1 MLSLLFFYLKEVN
14 EEEQPTIHL
23 IIMTH
28 KFNVLVGALLVA
40 GTSIGGGMLALPVLT
55 SVTGFIPSL
64 FIYLLCW
71 LFMASTGLL
80 FLEITQWMHKEANIV
95 SMAQRTL
102 GKGGKIAAWILYLFL
117 FYSLNI
123 AYIVES
129 GKTVV
134 DLTNGQIADW
144 MGPILFLLLFAP
156 CIMISTS
163 LAGRINLILMLGLI
177 LSYACFVILGIQFVN
192 PQLLTSA
199 YWHEAPKALP
209 IAFTSF
215 AYQGIIPTLA
225 NYLHYDIAKGRK
237 AILIGSFI
245 PLIAYVIWQI
255 LIMGIVPIEGTHGL
269 EEALKKDFNAIQAMK
284 YFMDHSYTYVIG
296 QSFAFFALVTSF
308 LGVTLGLR
316 DFLSDGLHIKQNMTG
331 KIFLISLIFIPPL
344 LIAIVYPHI
353 FLTMLEYAG
362 GIGCAL
368 LLGLLPVIMVW
379 RGRYHFHFQEKEQ
392 LFGGKYLLA
401 ILGLFVICEVMF
413 ELLKIKI
420 KLIG

>member
-1 MLSLLFFYLKEVN
+1 MNNKFSV
-14 EEEQPTIHL
+14 L
-23 IIMTH
+23 IG
-28 KFNVLVGALLVA
+28 VLLVA
-40 GTSIGGGMLALPVLT
+40 GTSIGGGMLALPILT

-64 FIYLLCW
+64 CIYLLCW

-80 FLEITQWMHKEANIV
+80 FLEITQWMHREANIV

-102 GKGGKIAAWILYLFL
+102 GRPGKIVAWILYLFL

-134 DLTNGQIADW
+134 EFANGQMADW
-144 MGPILFLLLFAP
+144 MGPIIFLILFAP
-156 CIMISTS
+156 CIAISTA
-163 LAGRINLILMLGLI
+163 LAGRINLILMAGLI
-177 LSYACFVILGIQFVN
+177 LSYICFVVLGIRYIN
-192 PQLLTSA
+192 PQLLISA
-199 YWHEAPKALP
+199 NWLQAPKALP

-215 AYQGIIPTLA
+215 AFQGIIPTLA
-225 NYLHYDIAKGRK
+225 SYLQYDVYKGRK

-245 PLIAYVIWQI
+245 PLIAYTIWQT
-255 LIMGIVPIEGTHGL
+255 LIMGIVPIEGTNGL
-269 EEALKKDFNAIQAMK
+269 EEALQNDLNAIQAIK
-284 YFMDHSYTYVIG
+284 YFVNNAYIYAIG

-316 DFLSDGLHIKQNMTG
+316 DFLADGLNIKKTIYG
-331 KIFLISLIFIPPL
+331 KMCLIFLIFIPPL
-344 LIAIVYPHI
+344 LVAIIYPNI

-368 LLGLLPVIMVW
+368 LLGLLPIIMVW
-379 RGRYHFHFQEKEQ
+379 RGRYHLHMKETQQ
-392 LFGGKYLLA
+392 LFGGKCVLA
-401 ILGLFVICEVMF
+401 ILAVFVICEVVF

>member
-1 MLSLLFFYLKEVN
+1 MSNKFSV
-14 EEEQPTIHL
+14 L
-23 IIMTH
+23 IG
-28 KFNVLVGALLVA
+28 VLLVA
-40 GTSIGGGMLALPVLT
+40 GTSIGGGMLALPILT

-64 FIYLLCW
+64 CIYLLCW

-80 FLEITQWMHKEANIV
+80 FLEITQWMHREANIV

-102 GKGGKIAAWILYLFL
+102 GRPGKIVAWILYLFL

-134 DLTNGQIADW
+134 EFANGQMADW
-144 MGPILFLLLFAP
+144 MGPVIFLILFAP
-156 CIMISTS
+156 CIAISTA
-163 LAGRINLILMLGLI
+163 LAGRINLILMAGLI
-177 LSYACFVILGIQFVN
+177 LSYICFVFLGIRYIN
-192 PQLLTSA
+192 PQLLISA
-199 YWHEAPKALP
+199 NWLQAPRALP

-215 AYQGIIPTLA
+215 AFQGIIPTLA
-225 NYLHYDIAKGRK
+225 SYLQYDVNKGRK

-245 PLIAYVIWQI
+245 PLISYTIWQT
-255 LIMGIVPIEGTHGL
+255 LIMGIVPIDGANGL
-269 EEALKKDFNAIQAMK
+269 AEALQNDLNAIQAIK
-284 YFMDHSYTYVIG
+284 YFVNNEYIYAIG
-296 QSFAFFALVTSF
+296 QSFAFFALITSF

-316 DFLSDGLHIKQNMTG
+316 DFLADGLNIKKTIYGRMC
-331 KIFLISLIFIPPL
+331 LLSLIFIPPL
-344 LIAIVYPHI
+344 LVAIIYPNI

-368 LLGLLPVIMVW
+368 LLGLLPIIMVW
-379 RGRYHFHFQEKEQ
+379 RGRYHLHMKEKQQ
-392 LFGGKYLLA
+392 LFGGKCVLA
-401 ILGLFVICEVMF
+401 ILAVFVICEVVF

>member
-1 MLSLLFFYLKEVN
+1 MSNKFSV
-14 EEEQPTIHL
+14 L
-23 IIMTH
+23 IG
-28 KFNVLVGALLVA
+28 VLLVA
-40 GTSIGGGMLALPVLT
+40 GTSIGGGMLALPILT

-64 FIYLLCW
+64 CIYLLCW

-80 FLEITQWMHKEANIV
+80 FLEITQWMHREANIV

-102 GKGGKIAAWILYLFL
+102 GRPGKIVAWILYLFL

-134 DLTNGQIADW
+134 EFANGQMADW
-144 MGPILFLLLFAP
+144 MGPIIFLILFAP
-156 CIMISTS
+156 CIAISTA
-163 LAGRINLILMLGLI
+163 LAGRINLILMAGLI
-177 LSYACFVILGIQFVN
+177 LSYICFVVLGIRYIN
-192 PQLLTSA
+192 PQLLISA
-199 YWHEAPKALP
+199 NWLQAPRALP

-215 AYQGIIPTLA
+215 AFQGIIPTLA
-225 NYLHYDIAKGRK
+225 SYLQYDVHKGRK

-245 PLIAYVIWQI
+245 PLIAYTIWQT
-255 LIMGIVPIEGTHGL
+255 LIMGIVPIDGANGL
-269 EEALKKDFNAIQAMK
+269 AEALQNDLNAIQAIK
-284 YFMDHSYTYVIG
+284 YFVNNEYIYAIG
-296 QSFAFFALVTSF
+296 QSFAFFALITSF

-316 DFLSDGLHIKQNMTG
+316 DFLADGLNIKKTIYGRMC
-331 KIFLISLIFIPPL
+331 LLSLIFIPPL
-344 LIAIVYPHI
+344 LVAIIYPNI

-368 LLGLLPVIMVW
+368 LLGLLPIIMVW
-379 RGRYHFHFQEKEQ
+379 RGRYHLHMKEKQQ
-392 LFGGKYLLA
+392 LFGGKCVLA
-401 ILGLFVICEVMF
+401 ILAVFVICEVAF

>member
-1 MLSLLFFYLKEVN
+1 MNSKFSV
-14 EEEQPTIHL
+14 L
-23 IIMTH
+23 I
-28 KFNVLVGALLVA
+28 GALLVA

-64 FIYLLCW
+64 CIYLLCW
-71 LFMASTGLL
+71 LFMVSTGLL
-80 FLEITQWMHKEANIV
+80 FLEITQWMHREANIV

-102 GKGGKIAAWILYLFL
+102 GRPGKIAAWILYLFL

-134 DLTNGQIADW
+134 ELTNGQLADW
-144 MGPILFLLLFAP
+144 MGPIVFLILFAP
-156 CIMISTS
+156 CIVISTA
-163 LAGRINLILMLGLI
+163 LAGRINLLLMAGLI
-177 LSYACFVILGIQFVN
+177 LSYVCFVALGVHFIN
-192 PQLLTSA
+192 PHLLLSA
-199 YWHEAPKALP
+199 NWLQAPKALP

-225 NYLHYDIAKGRK
+225 SYLQYDISKGRK

-245 PLIAYVIWQI
+245 PLIAYIIWQT
-255 LIMGIVPIEGTHGL
+255 LIMGIVPIEGTNGL
-269 EEALKKDFNAIQAMK
+269 EEALQKDLNAIQAMK
-284 YFMDHSYTYVIG
+284 YFINNTYTYAIG

-316 DFLSDGLHIKQNMTG
+316 DFLADGLNIQQTIYG
-331 KIFLISLIFIPPL
+331 KMCLISLIFIPPL
-344 LIAIVYPHI
+344 LIAIIYPHI

-368 LLGLLPVIMVW
+368 LLGLLPIIMVW
-379 RGRYHFHFQEKEQ
+379 RGRYHFHLKEAQQ
-392 LFGGKYLLA
+392 LPGGKCALA
-401 ILGLFVICEVMF
+401 ILAAFVICEVAF
-413 ELLKIKI
+413 ELLKIKV

>member
-1 MLSLLFFYLKEVN
+1 MNNKVSV
-14 EEEQPTIHL
+14 L
-23 IIMTH
+23 IG
-28 KFNVLVGALLVA
+28 VLLVA

-64 FIYLLCW
+64 CIYVLCW

-80 FLEITQWMHKEANIV
+80 FLEITQWMHQEANIV

-102 GKGGKIAAWILYLFL
+102 GRPGKIAAWIFYLFL

-134 DLTNGQIADW
+134 ELANGQMADW
-144 MGPILFLLLFAP
+144 MGPIIFLILFAP
-156 CIMISTS
+156 CIAISTA
-163 LAGRINLILMLGLI
+163 LAGKINLILMAGLI
-177 LSYACFVILGIQFVN
+177 LSYVCFVALGIHYIN
-192 PQLLTSA
+192 PQLLISA
-199 YWHEAPKALP
+199 NWLQAPKALP

-225 NYLHYDIAKGRK
+225 SYLQYDVHKGRK

-245 PLIAYVIWQI
+245 PLIAYAIWQT
-255 LIMGIVPIEGTHGL
+255 LIMGIVPIEGINGL
-269 EEALKKDFNAIQAMK
+269 KEALQSDLNAIQAMK
-284 YFMDHSYTYVIG
+284 YFINNPYIYGIG

-316 DFLSDGLHIKQNMTG
+316 DFLADGLNIKKNIYG
-331 KIFLISLIFIPPL
+331 KMLLIFLIFIPPL
-344 LIAIVYPHI
+344 LVAIIYPHI
-353 FLTMLEYAG
+353 FLTMLDYAG

-368 LLGLLPVIMVW
+368 LLGLLPIIMVW
-379 RGRYHFHFQEKEQ
+379 RGRYHFHLKEPQQ
-392 LFGGKYLLA
+392 LFGGKHVLIILA
-401 ILGLFVICEVMF
+401 VFVICEVAF
-413 ELLKIKI
+413 ELLKIKV

>member
-1 MLSLLFFYLKEVN
+1 MNNKFGV
-14 EEEQPTIHL
+14 TI
-23 IIMTH
+23 
-28 KFNVLVGALLVA
+28 GALLVA

-64 FIYLLCW
+64 GIYLLCW

-80 FLEITQWMHKEANIV
+80 FLEITQWMHRDANIV

-102 GKGGKIAAWILYLFL
+102 GRPGKIAAWVLYLFL
-117 FYSLNI
+117 FYSLNV

-134 DLTNGQIADW
+134 ELANGQMADW
-144 MGPILFLLLFAP
+144 VGPIVFLLLFAP
-156 CIMISTS
+156 CIVIPTA
-163 LAGRINLILMLGLI
+163 LAGRINLVLMAGLI
-177 LSYACFVILGIQFVN
+177 LSYVCFVFLGIRYIN
-192 PQLLTSA
+192 PQLLVSA
-199 YWHEAPKALP
+199 DWLQAPKALP

-225 NYLHYDIAKGRK
+225 SYLQYDVRKGRK

-245 PLIAYVIWQI
+245 PLIAYTVWQI
-255 LIMGIVPIEGTHGL
+255 LIMGIVPIDGVNGL
-269 EEALKKDFNAIQAMK
+269 QEALQNDLNAIQAMK
-284 YFMDHSYTYVIG
+284 YFINNTNAYVIG

-316 DFLSDGLHIKQNMTG
+316 DFLADGLNIKQTIYG
-331 KIFLISLIFIPPL
+331 KACLICLIFIPPL
-344 LIAIVYPHI
+344 LVAIIYPHI

-368 LLGLLPVIMVW
+368 LLGLLPIIMVW
-379 RGRYHFHFQEKEQ
+379 RGRYHFHFKGTRQ
-392 LFGGKYLLA
+392 LSGGKRVLA
-401 ILGLFVICEVMF
+401 ILAVFVTCEVVF
-413 ELLKIKI
+413 ELLRIQV
-420 KLIG
+420 KLT

>member
-1 MLSLLFFYLKEVN
+1 MSNKFSV
-14 EEEQPTIHL
+14 L
-23 IIMTH
+23 IG
-28 KFNVLVGALLVA
+28 VLLVA
-40 GTSIGGGMLALPVLT
+40 GTSIGGGMLALPILT

-64 FIYLLCW
+64 CIYLLCW

-80 FLEITQWMHKEANIV
+80 FLEITQWMHREANIV

-102 GKGGKIAAWILYLFL
+102 GRPGKIVAWILYLFL

-134 DLTNGQIADW
+134 EFANGQMADW
-144 MGPILFLLLFAP
+144 MGPVIFLILFAP
-156 CIMISTS
+156 CIAISTA
-163 LAGRINLILMLGLI
+163 LAGRINLILMAGLI
-177 LSYACFVILGIQFVN
+177 LSYICFVFLGIRYIN
-192 PQLLTSA
+192 PQLLISA
-199 YWHEAPKALP
+199 NWLQAPRALP

-215 AYQGIIPTLA
+215 AFQGIIPTLA
-225 NYLHYDIAKGRK
+225 SYLQYDVNKGRK

-245 PLIAYVIWQI
+245 PLIAYTIWQT
-255 LIMGIVPIEGTHGL
+255 LIMGIVPIDGANGL
-269 EEALKKDFNAIQAMK
+269 AEALQNDLNAIQAIK
-284 YFMDHSYTYVIG
+284 YFVNNEYIYAIG
-296 QSFAFFALVTSF
+296 QSFAFFALITSF

-316 DFLSDGLHIKQNMTG
+316 DFLADGLNIKKTIYGRMC
-331 KIFLISLIFIPPL
+331 LLSLIFIPPL
-344 LIAIVYPHI
+344 LVAIIYPNI

-368 LLGLLPVIMVW
+368 LLGLLPIIMVW
-379 RGRYHFHFQEKEQ
+379 RGRYHLHMKEKQQ
-392 LFGGKYLLA
+392 LFGGKCVLA
-401 ILGLFVICEVMF
+401 ILAVFVICEVVF